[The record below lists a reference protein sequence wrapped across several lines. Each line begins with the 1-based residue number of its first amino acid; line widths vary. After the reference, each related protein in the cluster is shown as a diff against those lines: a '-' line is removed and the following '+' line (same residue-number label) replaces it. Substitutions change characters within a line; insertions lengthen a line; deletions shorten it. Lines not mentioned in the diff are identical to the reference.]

1 VKKFVI
7 IAAGA
12 IVLAVLIILNV
23 RSDRG
28 SKTDVNVAEVKR
40 RDVAKIITA
49 SGNIQPKKRVNVS
62 ASAIGKIT
70 RLAVREG
77 DYVAEGD
84 FLLEIDP
91 TSYQS
96 AVEQLRAAVRGA
108 EAALDLEEATLEK
121 ARYDYERTL
130 ELSKK
135 EFVSENE
142 LRDARVAVD
151 IAEAKEKS
159 ARESL
164 LQYKASLAKAEHE
177 LDEIR
182 ISAEMSGIITALN
195 VEEGE
200 SAIMGTINNPGTV
213 LLTIADL
220 SEMEAEIRV
229 DETEVVFVETGQ
241 KATVTLDAF
250 PDTTFAGEVSEVGNS
265 AIRGQIGLGQES
277 VDFKVVVTI
286 LDSIPNIRPGLSAS
300 VDITVAESDDV
311 LTVPIQCLTVRD
323 GKSLG
328 RGRSGDLRERD
339 VEEESGDS
347 ASDTTG
353 VRSDET
359 PGDTEDEID
368 DDDAK
373 DIEGV
378 FVVENALAIFRR
390 VQVGIAGDK
399 YFEVESGLNEGESVV
414 SGPFKAIGELR
425 DGDRV
430 KVKKQREK
438 SKNR

>member
-1 VKKFVI
+1 ML

-12 IVLAVLIILNV
+12 VVLAVLIIFNI
-23 RSDRG
+23 RSDKG
-28 SKTDVNVAEVKR
+28 SKTEVNVAEVKR
-40 RDVAKIITA
+40 RDVSKIITA
-49 SGNIQPKKRVNVS
+49 SGTIQPRRRVNVS

-70 RLAVREG
+70 KVAVSEG

-91 TSYQS
+91 TTYQS

-108 EAALDLEEATLEK
+108 EAALEVEEATLEK

-135 EFVSENE
+135 EFVSETE
-142 LRDARVAVD
+142 LRDARVSVE
-151 IAEAKEKS
+151 ISEGKVKS

-164 LQYKASLAKAEHE
+164 HQYRASLAKAEHE
-177 LDEIR
+177 LDEVR

-220 SEMEAEIRV
+220 SELEAEIQV
-229 DETEVVFVETGQ
+229 DETEVVFVEIGQ

-250 PDTTFAGEVSEVGNS
+250 PDTTFSGVVSEVGNS

-277 VDFKVVVTI
+277 VDFKVVVAI

-300 VDITVAESDDV
+300 VDITVAESDNA

-323 GKSLG
+323 ARSLEDG
-328 RGRSGDLRERD
+328 RKAGGREPNGGGETEDSTGGPSRDASRGD
-339 VEEESGDS
+339 EEEVD
-347 ASDTTG
+347 
-353 VRSDET
+353 
-359 PGDTEDEID
+359 EDEAED
-368 DDDAK
+368 V
-373 DIEGV
+373 EGV
-378 FVVENALAIFRR
+378 FVVENGVADFRR
-390 VQVGIAGDK
+390 VRVGIAGDK
-399 YFEVESGLNEGESVV
+399 YFEVKSGVSEGESVV

-425 DGDRV
+425 NGDRV
-430 KVKKQREK
+430 KVKKQRKRDET
-438 SKNR
+438 R